1 MCGRYS
7 LSSTA
12 ELVRETFGVEES
24 AEVRAI
30 EPRWNV
36 APTQEAPVVRYTA
49 AGARRLHLLRW
60 GLIARGATKT
70 FDGQIDQRGE
80 PKASADVVERVTVSG
95 HSRHNA
101 RSETVETL
109 PAFRDAFRERRCLVP
124 VDGFY
129 EWLKLE
135 GQRHPFHIRRRD
147 RRPFAFAGLWGRW
160 QPKHE
165 LPIESFTI
173 LTCPPSDLVRPLHDR
188 MPVILPA
195 AAWDVWL
202 SPDASPDDLRAL
214 FVPWIGDELE
224 AVPVSSAVNRAD
236 NEGAECVREVPRPV
250 AKQLSLLAI

>member
-12 ELVRETFGVEES
+12 ELVRETFDVEES
-24 AEVRAI
+24 ADRETSDVEESADLV
-30 EPRWNV
+30 PRWNV
-36 APTQEAPVVRYTA
+36 APTQEAPVVRRSAT
-49 AGARRLHLLRW
+49 GPRRLHLLRW
-60 GLIARGATKT
+60 GLIARGASSAA
-70 FDGQIDQRGE
+70 GAQI
-80 PKASADVVERVTVSG
+80 
-95 HSRHNA
+95 NA

-124 VDGFY
+124 ADGFY

-147 RRPFAFAGLWGRW
+147 RRPFAFAGLWSRW

-195 AAWDVWL
+195 AAWEPWL
-202 SPDASPDDLRAL
+202 SPDAESDDLRAL
-214 FVPWIGDELE
+214 LVPWAGDELE

-236 NEGAECVREVPRPV
+236 NEGADCVREVPMPV
-250 AKQLSLLAI
+250 AKQLSLLST

>member
-12 ELVRETFGVEES
+12 ELVRETFDVEES
-24 AEVRAI
+24 AEL

-36 APTQEAPVVRYTA
+36 APTQEAPVVRRTPA
-49 AGARRLHLLRW
+49 ATRRLSLLRW
-60 GLIARGATKT
+60 GLIARGATSVAG
-70 FDGQIDQRGE
+70 GQI
-80 PKASADVVERVTVSG
+80 
-95 HSRHNA
+95 NA

-124 VDGFY
+124 ADGFY

-147 RRPFAFAGLWGRW
+147 RRPFAFAGLWSRW

-165 LPIESFTI
+165 LPIDSFTI
-173 LTCPPSDLVRPLHDR
+173 LTCPPSELVRPLHDR
-188 MPVILPA
+188 MPVILPP
-195 AAWDVWL
+195 AAWEPWL
-202 SPDASPDDLRAL
+202 SPDTAADELRAL
-214 FVPWIGDELE
+214 FVPWAGDELE

-236 NEGAECVREVPRPV
+236 HEGADCWREVPRPV
-250 AKQLSLLAI
+250 AKQLSLLPS

>member
-12 ELVRETFGVEES
+12 ELVRETFDVEES
-24 AEVRAI
+24 ADT

-36 APTQEAPVVRYTA
+36 APTQEAPVVRRTATGPRGLHMLRRRLTPRGATSA
-49 AGARRLHLLRW
+49 AGA
-60 GLIARGATKT
+60 
-70 FDGQIDQRGE
+70 QI
-80 PKASADVVERVTVSG
+80 
-95 HSRHNA
+95 NA

-124 VDGFY
+124 ADGFY

-135 GQRHPFHIRRRD
+135 RQRHPFHIRRRD
-147 RRPFAFAGLWGRW
+147 RRPFAFAGLWSRW

-195 AAWDVWL
+195 AAWEPWL
-202 SPDASPDDLRAL
+202 APAAAAADLRPL
-214 FVPWIGDELE
+214 LVPWAGDELE

-236 NEGAECVREVPRPV
+236 HEGADCVREVPRPV
-250 AKQLSLLAI
+250 ARQLSLLPS